1 MVNTSYHYDPED
13 PGDKIKPD
21 PSVYLKE
28 GLDLSQ
34 RKTQFDRLE
43 LHSELKPSS
52 SQDAFRDPPDNAPEQ
67 ELRTWEFRHFSKE
80 GNSTRG
86 QLIHYGTQWLA
97 RQHRNHGFTI
107 FIFGP
112 YARFIRWD
120 RAGAI
125 VSRKF
130 IYKEDS
136 SPLVEFFWRFS
147 RLDAAGRGQDPTVR
161 RASDEEATIAK
172 TKLQEWAPTNL
183 NRPVFAF
190 TVKVDNGKTREFL
203 GW

>member
-43 LHSELKPSS
+43 LHSKLKPYS
-52 SQDAFRDPPDNAPEQ
+52 SQDAFREPPGNTPEQ

-86 QLIHYGTQWLA
+86 QLIRYGTQWLA

-107 FIFGP
+107 FIFGQ
-112 YARFIRWD
+112 YTCFIRWD
-120 RAGAI
+120 RPGAI

-136 SPLVEFFWRFS
+136 SPLVVFFWQFL

-172 TKLQEWAPTNL
+172 TELQEWAPINL

-190 TVKVDNGKTREFL
+190 TVKVDNGETREFL